1 MIRNDLQEKI
11 DKSKK
16 ALRLAADM
24 SKEFYEK
31 PLILCLS
38 GGKDSDTLLHL
49 AESCLN
55 PDDFVAQHSLT
66 TVDAPPTIRHIKEQF
81 KRLKEKGIHTQ
92 IDYHEYTDENGV
104 KRRHTMWNLIP
115 EKGIAPTRIARYCCS
130 ILKEA
135 STPNAIACL
144 GVRGGESRKRQG
156 RDIFGVRGGSYR
168 TATFFSLDH
177 TEEVFEESKSRD
189 PVWDCKLIE
198 IMRKKGDT
206 VVNPIYEWSDED
218 VWNYI
223 NEMGIETNPLYQ
235 MGFKRVGCI
244 ACPMASY
251 KEKMMEFEMFP
262 TYKRAYIRA
271 FDKMVENLKEKRKT
285 EGARRKKIDWDNG
298 QEVFDWW
305 IQEYKYGEIK
315 GQIKL
320 EDIIDT
326 DST

>member
-1 MIRNDLQEKI
+1 M
-11 DKSKK
+11 
-16 ALRLAADM
+16 
-24 SKEFYEK
+24 
-31 PLILCLS
+31 
-38 GGKDSDTLLHL
+38 
-49 AESCLN
+49 
-55 PDDFVAQHSLT
+55 
-66 TVDAPPTIRHIKEQF
+66 
-81 KRLKEKGIHTQ
+81 
-92 IDYHEYTDENGV
+92 
-104 KRRHTMWNLIP
+104 
-115 EKGIAPTRIARYCCS
+115 
-130 ILKEA
+130 
-135 STPNAIACL
+135 
-144 GVRGGESRKRQG
+144 
-156 RDIFGVRGGSYR
+156 
-168 TATFFSLDH
+168 
-177 TEEVFEESKSRD
+177 
-189 PVWDCKLIE
+189 WDCKLIE

-271 FDKMVENLKEKRKT
+271 FDKMIETLRDRQRKDGKKREIEWK
-285 EGARRKKIDWDNG
+285 NG

-305 IQEYKYGEIK
+305 IQADRQECR

-326 DST
+326 DSA